1 MARHSTHWK
10 SAELIPSIEQKYLNL
25 LQDGNDENQILTGSE
40 ATSTRR
46 LSRVGFLYGDFPLKR
61 MASDRRTASRSSS
74 SQAHRSKE
82 SCSSQVRSSFRS
94 CSSQARSSFR
104 SCFKPSLFQFQPSR
118 S

>member
-61 MASDRRTASRSSS
+61 MASDRRTASSHLEVDMLVCFGASYSKIMTRSIYGG
-74 SQAHRSKE
+74 RKWTM
-82 SCSSQVRSSFRS
+82 
-94 CSSQARSSFR
+94 
-104 SCFKPSLFQFQPSR
+104 
-118 S
+118 